1 MHSETVR
8 IGPLEI
14 LLCEEFAEPVR
25 SSPCLAEAPVVAFK
39 KKNWELAIIFTDCNA
54 LLFPLLF

>member
-1 MHSETVR
+1 MHSETIR

-39 KKNWELAIIFTDCNA
+39 KNWELAIIFTDCNA